1 MNETNEL
8 VTHSSSKQINRN
20 WLLAGT
26 FLMFTPSAFAMN
38 YIPDVT
44 VCLNGCDETTIQAG
58 IDAATN
64 GQAILVMPGVYNE
77 SIILGDG
84 KILFSM
90 GTTFTT
96 TIDAAGLESRTATIQ
111 SGSTLDG
118 FVITGGS
125 IIGDGGG
132 VSAGIGST
140 ITNNRI
146 TGNYASVN
154 GGGLSG
160 VGSIVTQNVISGN
173 NADGKGG
180 GAVLF
185 GSTIFSK
192 NTVENN
198 TAYDG
203 GGILLRRGGAVVS
216 KSIIKAN
223 TATRYGGGVYF
234 GSRYSYNK
242 VINSLI
248 IGNTASSGG
257 GVQFSGYSYAKIF
270 HSTISGNTASY
281 DGGGIGPGG
290 NSRGII
296 SNVISW
302 GNNGDNLGS
311 TRYGSPLITYSLID
325 QDPLFKDAANGD
337 YRLEFGSAA
346 IDTGSN
352 SGESGEDI
360 NGTLRSQDG
369 DGAGSGTTGDGSDY
383 DIGAY
388 EVVLEM
394 CTS

>member
-1 MNETNEL
+1 MNGTSEL
-8 VTHSSSKQINRN
+8 VTHSLSKQINRN

-44 VCLNGCDETTIQAG
+44 VCLSGCDETTIQAG
-58 IDAATN
+58 IDAAAN

-90 GTTFTT
+90 GPNFTT
-96 TIDAAGLESRTATIQ
+96 TIDAVGLGSRTATIQ

-140 ITNNRI
+140 IINNRI

-154 GGGLSG
+154 GGGLSS

-173 NADGKGG
+173 NADGRGG
-180 GAVLF
+180 GAVLSS
-185 GSTIFSK
+185 STDFSK

-203 GGILLRRGGAVVS
+203 GGILLHTGSVVS

-234 GSRYSYNK
+234 GDRYSHSK

-248 IGNTASSGG
+248 IGNAALSGG
-257 GVQFSGYSYAKIF
+257 GVQFTGYSYAKVF

-281 DGGGIGPGG
+281 DGGGIGPG
-290 NSRGII
+290 SYSMGII

-302 GNNGDNLGS
+302 GNNGGNLGS

-369 DGAGSGTTGDGSDY
+369 DGTGSGTTGDGSDY

-388 EVVLEM
+388 EAVLEM